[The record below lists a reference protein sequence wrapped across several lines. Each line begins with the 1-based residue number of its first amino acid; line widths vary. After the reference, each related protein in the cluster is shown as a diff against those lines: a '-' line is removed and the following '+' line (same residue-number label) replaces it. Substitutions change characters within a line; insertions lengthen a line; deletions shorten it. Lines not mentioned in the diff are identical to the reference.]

1 MKILPIG
8 TQTFE
13 VLRNDGAIYV
23 DKTEHIY
30 KLINS
35 GRVYFLSRP
44 RRFGKSLLI
53 GTFKELFKGNKKVFE
68 GLYIYDKWDWSKTN
82 PVIHLDFAEIG
93 YKTSDMLENSL
104 LDYVNSEASKNE
116 VELTKSAL
124 PGRFA
129 QLIEK

>member
-8 TQTFE
+8 TQTFG

-53 GTFKELFKGNKKVFE
+53 STFKELFKGNKKIFE
-68 GLYIYDKWDWSKTN
+68 GLYIYDKWDWTRTN
-82 PVIHLDFAEIG
+82 PVIHLDFAEI
-93 YKTSDMLENSL
+93 
-104 LDYVNSEASKNE
+104 
-116 VELTKSAL
+116 
-124 PGRFA
+124 
-129 QLIEK
+129 